1 MLWPQRSVV
10 LVAVLSAVILST
22 LVAARSSYDGKLE
35 KIPKL
40 FLLCYLTHISKS
52 ELLIRNNFKFDF
64 YILKGRIRVPENT
77 IINSMV
83 ITTRIPDR
91 M

>member
-35 KIPKL
+35 KIPRL
-40 FLLCYLTHISKS
+40 FLLCYLISKS
-52 ELLIRNNFKFDF
+52 ELLIRNNFKVDF
-64 YILKGRIRVPENT
+64 YILNGRTRAPENT

>member
-1 MLWPQRSVV
+1 MLWAQRSVV

-40 FLLCYLTHISKS
+40 FLLCYLISKN
-52 ELLIRNNFKFDF
+52 ELLIRINLKFDF
-64 YILKGRIRVPENT
+64 YILKRRIWAPENT

>member
-35 KIPKL
+35 KIPRL
-40 FLLCYLTHISKS
+40 FLLCYLTHIDIKV
-52 ELLIRNNFKFDF
+52 NC
-64 YILKGRIRVPENT
+64 
-77 IINSMV
+77 
-83 ITTRIPDR
+83 
-91 M
+91 

>member
-35 KIPKL
+35 KNTKA
-40 FLLCYLTHISKS
+40 FLT
-52 ELLIRNNFKFDF
+52 LL
-64 YILKGRIRVPENT
+64 P
-77 IINSMV
+77 
-83 ITTRIPDR
+83 
-91 M
+91 

>member
-40 FLLCYLTHISKS
+40 FLLCYLTHIDK
-52 ELLIRNNFKFDF
+52 LLIRNNFKFDF